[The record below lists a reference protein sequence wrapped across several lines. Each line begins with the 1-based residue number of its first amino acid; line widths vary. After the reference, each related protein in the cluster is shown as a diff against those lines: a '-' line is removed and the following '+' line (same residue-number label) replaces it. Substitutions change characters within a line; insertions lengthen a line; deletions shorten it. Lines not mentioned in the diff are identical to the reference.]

1 MPIRVAESIPTGAP
15 TSSTWAATRCA
26 TSWSPTRA
34 TGARSSTPTACG
46 GTRSAP
52 CPPWPPPARTARRAP
67 TGPAAAVASVLYLD
81 HPREDGQWVPSRHG
95 GREDLDAIAFLQE
108 ANATAYKRAPGIVM
122 IAEESTSFPGVT
134 RSTESGGLGFGFKW
148 NMGWM

>member
-1 MPIRVAESIPTGAP
+1 M
-15 TSSTWAATRCA
+15 
-26 TSWSPTRA
+26 
-34 TGARSSTPTACG
+34 
-46 GTRSAP
+46 
-52 CPPWPPPARTARRAP
+52 
-67 TGPAAAVASVLYLD
+67 LYLD
-81 HPREDGQWVPSRHG
+81 YSREDGQWVPNRHG

-148 NMGWM
+148 NMGWMHDSLVYLGEDPINRRHHHDELTFSMVYQYSENFVQIGRASCRERV